1 MLTPNKNFK
10 LSKQYKIHF
19 AHLWNHPDRA
29 IIRRALIE
37 AEIAKDFQP
46 PRAKKSDQGKN
57 NDAES

>member
-1 MLTPNKNFK
+1 MLTPSKNFK

-19 AHLWNHPDRA
+19 ASIWNHPDRG
-29 IIRRALIE
+29 IIRRALIQ

-46 PRAKKSDQGKN
+46 PRAKKSDQGKT